1 MNEEMLKKLA
11 GGVKSPEEVLAIVKE
26 YGKEITLE
34 QAKELFD
41 KLNATASTGEL
52 SDDVVEAVA
61 GGNIIDDYLSWIG
74 SLFGK

>member
-1 MNEEMLKKLA
+1 M
-11 GGVKSPEEVLAIVKE
+11 KE
-26 YGKEITLE
+26 YGKELTLE

-41 KLNATASTGEL
+41 KLNAAGSGEL
-52 SDDVVEAVA
+52 SDDDLEAVA